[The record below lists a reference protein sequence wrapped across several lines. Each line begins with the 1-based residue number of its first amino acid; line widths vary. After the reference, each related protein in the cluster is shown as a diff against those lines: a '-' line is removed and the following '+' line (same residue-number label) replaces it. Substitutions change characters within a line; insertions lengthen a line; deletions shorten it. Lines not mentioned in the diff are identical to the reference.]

1 MNKKG
6 FTLAELLG
14 VIVIIGLLL
23 LLIIPLIINGT
34 KNRENEVGEIQNEII
49 YEAVSEY
56 MDLDKEKYPSIPGSI
71 YCITIK
77 ELKEAG
83 KLTDE
88 VKNIIKDEEYADDY
102 TIEVKITKDGTR
114 KYSISEGECKPYK
127 SEKIEFLIEPSNSKW
142 SRDKVV
148 TIFYPESQGECG
160 TTATC
165 TYKKDNGETQT
176 VTSGNS
182 IQVKFDKNG
191 TIYANME
198 GKSEI
203 EKTQKVE
210 KIDIENPYIVKL
222 ELVTPWTMDY
232 KQQINITLTDAHSG
246 VGGYCILTEQQF
258 KSSKYNSKK
267 PKADDTCF
275 KKVRF
280 PAYGGIGTVT
290 EFLKQDKYYIF
301 VRDRVGNVGGYN
313 PDNPNDPNN
322 KKATFEVKDTTP
334 PTCTVTAHGPLGN
347 NGWYVGN
354 TPVKVNPSDDY
365 SGVRTWDL
373 TLSSNPTYNNVTQIV
388 QTEDTL
394 GITYY
399 GYVEDRAG
407 NKNRCSLSIK
417 KDATPPTCSTSKSN
431 LNTTQGVT
439 VGIGCNDNS
448 PSSGINCPSTQYGVK
463 ASTTYTVS
471 DGAGNTNT
479 CSVSVTATKQYY
491 RQTCGRYATC
501 TSSSCCGENKTCD
514 MWCCIQVS
522 GPDDCKP
529 FYTQN
534 TVCDGGMWCRSYSTS
549 PKTCQSSC
557 CGCGSWNNYG
567 WVGSYCNSVDCRVTN
582 TRYLYS

>member
-88 VKNIIKDEEYADDY
+88 VKNIIKDEEYEDDY

-142 SRDKVV
+142 SKTKTV

-246 VGGYCILTEQQF
+246 VTHYMWTT
-258 KSSKYNSKK
+258 SSTKQAASATGWTSVGTTTTSYAFSKTITANGTYTK
-267 PKADDTCF
+267 H
-275 KKVRF
+275 RYF
-280 PAYGGIGTVT
+280 P
-290 EFLKQDKYYIF
+290 EDKF
-301 VRDRVGNVGGYN
+301 VM
-313 PDNPNDPNN
+313 
-322 KKATFEVKDTTP
+322 
-334 PTCTVTAHGPLGN
+334 L
-347 NGWYVGN
+347 
-354 TPVKVNPSDDY
+354 PS
-365 SGVRTWDL
+365 
-373 TLSSNPTYNNVTQIV
+373 
-388 QTEDTL
+388 ETL
-394 GITYY
+394 GETVY
-399 GYVEDRAG
+399 G
-407 NKNRCSLSIK
+407 
-417 KDATPPTCSTSKSN
+417 PTAEEIRLQRDPSVDVK
-431 LNTTQGVT
+431 T
-439 VGIGCNDNS
+439 VGKIFACMYEEGKDPVSTWEKAVATALPALSCAEDIFQAKINIG
-448 PSSGINCPSTQYGVK
+448 
-463 ASTTYTVS
+463 
-471 DGAGNTNT
+471 
-479 CSVSVTATKQYY
+479 
-491 RQTCGRYATC
+491 
-501 TSSSCCGENKTCD
+501 
-514 MWCCIQVS
+514 
-522 GPDDCKP
+522 
-529 FYTQN
+529 
-534 TVCDGGMWCRSYSTS
+534 
-549 PKTCQSSC
+549 
-557 CGCGSWNNYG
+557 
-567 WVGSYCNSVDCRVTN
+567 
-582 TRYLYS
+582 